1 MAWLFAEVGGR
12 EELAALAQ
20 DPFGNF
26 TLQKLLERGTVQLR
40 ATLAAAIAGAV
51 ELHTRHMYG
60 CRVLQKML
68 EARPGPA
75 ASRVLQGFQAVCGR
89 SCCRRCI

>member
-26 TLQKLLERGTVQLR
+26 TLQKLLERGTLELR
-40 ATLAAAIAGAV
+40 AALAAAIAGAV

-68 EARPGPA
+68 EARPGPTLHPGVA
-75 ASRVLQGFQAVCGR
+75 GSLAVWWQAC
-89 SCCRRCI
+89 